1 MSDGEDCTEATAE
14 AVGWRERP
22 GPVAVLTGAGISTSS
37 GIPDFR
43 GPQGVWTKNP
53 IAELS
58 ANYVDYLRDP
68 GLRVRSWIARRDNP
82 AWRAEP
88 NEGHLALAELERHRS
103 VRVLTQN
110 IDRLHHRAGS
120 TARKVLELHGNMFE
134 TVCTQPA
141 WRCGWT
147 GTMREVLDRVE
158 AGEPDP
164 PCERCGGILKA
175 ATIMFGQNLDEE
187 VLGLAGAIARGSAV
201 FLAVGSS
208 LRVQPAA
215 GLCELA
221 AMHGADLVIVNNEP
235 TPYDDLAT
243 EVVRE
248 PISEA
253 LPRIVAEL
261 AAVRSVERLDEL
273 ERRD

>member
-1 MSDGEDCTEATAE
+1 MSDGADRAETTEE
-14 AVGWRERP
+14 AVDWRERP
-22 GPVAVLTGAGISTSS
+22 GPIAVLTGAGISTSS

-68 GLRVRSWIARRDNP
+68 ELRVRSWIARQDNP

-88 NEGHLALAELERHRS
+88 NEGHLALAELERYRS

-120 TARKVLELHGNMFE
+120 TPRKVLELHGNMFE
-134 TVCTQPA
+134 AVCTQPA

-187 VLGLAGAIARGSAV
+187 VLGLAGAITRGSAV

-235 TPYDDLAT
+235 TSYDDLAT

-253 LPRIVAEL
+253 LPRIAAEL
-261 AAVRSVERLDEL
+261 GAARSLAESD
-273 ERRD
+273 

>member
-1 MSDGEDCTEATAE
+1 MSDGVQRTETSE
-14 AVGWRERP
+14 TIPDWRRRP
-22 GPVAVLTGAGISTSS
+22 GPIAVLTGAGISTAS

-58 ANYVDYLRDP
+58 ANYADYLSDP
-68 GLRVRSWIARRDNP
+68 ELRARSWIARRDNP
-82 AWRAEP
+82 AWQAEP
-88 NEGHLALAELERHRS
+88 NAGHLALAELERHRS

-120 TARKVLELHGNMFE
+120 TPRKVLELHGNMFE
-134 TVCTQPA
+134 ALCTAPA

-147 GTMREVLDRVE
+147 GTMREVLDRVA

-164 PCERCGGILKA
+164 ACERCGGILKA
-175 ATIMFGQNLDEE
+175 ATVMFGQNLDEE
-187 VLGLAGAIARGSAV
+187 VLGLAGAIARSAAV

-208 LRVQPAA
+208 LRVHPAA
-215 GLCELA
+215 GLCEIAVL
-221 AMHGADLVIVNNEP
+221 HGADLVIVNNEP
-235 TPYDDLAT
+235 TGYDDLAT

-261 AAVRSVERLDEL
+261 SAVGQA
-273 ERRD
+273 